1 MSGTF
6 EFEVSSDKYR
16 DRAIAIMQLGQQ
28 IERQLVSL
36 YEQSIT
42 AITSGLQPEEVQHV
56 MTALDNLDPP
66 RKRAAQVVQ
75 AAQRFAMFL
84 KWSHLTEEPMTPQG
98 VAISVVGEN
107 VVVTVLPPP
116 PPPMPQTAASA
127 LLTPQTY
134 SDEQFEQA

>member
-6 EFEVSSDKYR
+6 EFQVQSDKYR
-16 DRAIAIMQLGQQ
+16 ERAIAIMQLGQQ
-28 IERQLVSL
+28 IERQLVAL

-42 AITSGLQPEEVQHV
+42 AISSGLEPNEVQYV
-56 MTALDNLDPP
+56 MAALDNLEPP

-84 KWSHLTEEPMTPQG
+84 KWSHITQEPMTPQG
-98 VAISVVGEN
+98 VEISVVGEN

-116 PPPMPQTAASA
+116 PPPEEITPELTVNHPAQT
-127 LLTPQTY
+127 TV
-134 SDEQFEQA
+134 E

>member
-6 EFEVSSDKYR
+6 EFQVSNDKYR

-28 IERQLVSL
+28 IETQLVSL

-66 RKRAAQVVQ
+66 RKRAAEVVR

-84 KWSHLTEEPMTPQG
+84 MSSQLIQSPLQPSG
-98 VAISVVGEN
+98 VSISIVGED
-107 VVVTVLPPP
+107 VIVTVLPPP
-116 PPPMPQTAASA
+116 AGEENITTNT
-127 LLTPQTY
+127 L
-134 SDEQFEQA
+134 EI

>member
-6 EFEVSSDKYR
+6 EFQVQSDKYR
-16 DRAIAIMQLGQQ
+16 ERAIAVMQLGQQ

-42 AITSGLQPEEVQHV
+42 AISSGLEPNEVQHV

-75 AAQRFAMFL
+75 AAQRFAAFL
-84 KWSHLTEEPMTPQG
+84 RWSHLTEEPMTPHG
-98 VAISVVGEN
+98 VAISVVGED

-116 PPPMPQTAASA
+116 PAPEEITPELPVNHPAQT
-127 LLTPQTY
+127 TV
-134 SDEQFEQA
+134 E